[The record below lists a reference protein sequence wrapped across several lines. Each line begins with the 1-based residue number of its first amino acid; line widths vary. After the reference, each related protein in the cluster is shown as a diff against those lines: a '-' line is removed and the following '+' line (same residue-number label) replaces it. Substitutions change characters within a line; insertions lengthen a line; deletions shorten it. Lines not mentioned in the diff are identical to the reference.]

1 MNYKSNIMIL
11 NDMDIGIS
19 KITLDKGELKV
30 IDKSGIYCFRVFL
43 HYNWKKIN
51 NIKTPGKAK
60 IDFNEYILSENNGPA
75 LIWPTES
82 YVEKIN
88 DDSLYFYFSFHDIA
102 KNITYMN
109 KRNSFDI
116 LPNSL
121 EVKILINYKDAHKGS
136 IIYEF

>member
-1 MNYKSNIMIL
+1 MNNKRNIMIL
-11 NDMDIGIS
+11 NDLDIGIS
-19 KITLDKGELKV
+19 KITLDKGDLKV

-43 HYNWKKIN
+43 YYNWKDIN
-51 NIKTPGKAK
+51 NIKALEKK
-60 IDFNEYILSENNGPA
+60 EIDFNEYILSENNEPA

-116 LPNSL
+116 IPNSL
-121 EVKILINYKDAHKGS
+121 EVKILINYKDALKGS